1 MSKNYTRMTV
11 RQNRRNRPETLLRL
25 LLSTSYPHS
34 TLADLM
40 FAFSRHSGH
49 DQEELDGIADEMT
62 EVERQ
67 FGMTDFIRTVELLRN
82 QDKITIVVRTL
93 DFNAEGREIVDNN
106 QTHVELAR
114 AVFHLDAKDA
124 GLTNLDE
131 LAELL
136 LGIFRKAQQD
146 NVRTE
151 RKWRMRQRP
160 TARGNAKLGNAEVLA
175 VEEKVDHR
183 MAVALV
189 TASLVKPRFHIVLTH
204 NTILLFDQQRS
215 LK

>member
-1 MSKNYTRMTV
+1 MSKNYVRMTS
-11 RQNRRNRPETLLRL
+11 RGNRKNRPETLLRL
-25 LLSTSYPHS
+25 LMSTSYPHA

-40 FAFSRHSGH
+40 FAFSRHSGK

-67 FGMTDFIRTVELLRN
+67 FGMTDFIRTVEILRN
-82 QDKITIVVRTL
+82 QDKVTIVIRTL
-93 DFNAEGREIVDNN
+93 DFNGEAREILDNN

-114 AVFHLDAKDA
+114 GTFHLDAKDSQ
-124 GLTNLDE
+124 LTNLDE

-136 LGIFRKAQQD
+136 ISTFRKAQQD
-146 NVRTE
+146 NLRVDRQ
-151 RKWRMRQRP
+151 WRLRQRP
-160 TARGNAKLGNAEVLA
+160 TAKGNAKLGNSEVPA
-175 VEEKVDHR
+175 TEEIVDQR
-183 MAVALV
+183 LAVALL